1 MRLFR
6 RIVIAGLAVAAL
18 AAFAHA
24 ALAQD
29 GAQPTP
35 APGSSQ
41 VSDDQVNVIASQL
54 FCPVCQDVPLDVCG
68 TQACADWRA
77 EIRSMLAQG
86 KSTQQIKDYF
96 ASRYGQRVLA
106 TPGASG
112 LNGLVWILPIVWV
125 VAGLVVA
132 VVALRRMAPGALAA
146 EVAQTSVIYDD
157 LDPEYVARIERDLKE
172 LSE

>member
-1 MRLFR
+1 VL
-6 RIVIAGLAVAAL
+6 AGLIAAAL
-18 AAFAHA
+18 AAA
-24 ALAQD
+24 APAAFAQD

-35 APGSSQ
+35 APGGGQ
-41 VSDDQVNVIASQL
+41 VTDDQVNVIASQL

-77 EIRSMLAQG
+77 EIRSMLGQG
-86 KSTQQIKDYF
+86 KTAQQIKDYF

-106 TPGASG
+106 TPQSGG
-112 LNGLVWILPIVWV
+112 LNGLVWVLPIVGV
-125 VAGLVVA
+125 IVGLGVA

-146 EVAQTSVIYDD
+146 EVAQTNVSYDD
-157 LDPEYVARIERDLKE
+157 LDPEYVARVERDLKE